1 MLYPATCT
9 QSQAAGDT
17 TIDISE
23 DGYYY
28 ADYVTCNADSL
39 TVSRDDG
46 WTQQYGK
53 TTHRYLL
60 DLGECKAG
68 TKVHITNLN
77 AETIEYHV
85 YRLNFKAMCTAY
97 ETLSEQT
104 MSLEKMTD
112 RRIVGSID
120 VRQAGRLILSVPAD
134 EGWSLYVDGKK
145 TKIKPFADALIGV
158 HLKEGTHKIELRY
171 TTPGV
176 QIGAAISI
184 AALLLFLFSMWIR
197 YKMRG
202 KYGEKMHQHRR
213 TDVQ

>member
-1 MLYPATCT
+1 MYTVAG
-9 QSQAAGDT
+9 SGDT

-68 TKVHITNLN
+68 TKIHITNLN
-77 AETIEYHV
+77 VETIEYHV

-134 EGWSLYVDGKK
+134 EGWTLYVDGKK
-145 TKIKPFADALIGV
+145 TKIKPFADAL
-158 HLKEGTHKIELRY
+158 HWC
-171 TTPGV
+171 TT
-176 QIGAAISI
+176 
-184 AALLLFLFSMWIR
+184 
-197 YKMRG
+197 
-202 KYGEKMHQHRR
+202 
-213 TDVQ
+213 

>member
-1 MLYPATCT
+1 MLDRIGSLNSLAQQLGAKGDMLYPATCT

-68 TKVHITNLN
+68 TKGPYYQFQCRNDRIPCVSPEFQGHVHC
-77 AETIEYHV
+77 V
-85 YRLNFKAMCTAY
+85 
-97 ETLSEQT
+97 
-104 MSLEKMTD
+104 
-112 RRIVGSID
+112 
-120 VRQAGRLILSVPAD
+120 
-134 EGWSLYVDGKK
+134 
-145 TKIKPFADALIGV
+145 
-158 HLKEGTHKIELRY
+158 
-171 TTPGV
+171 
-176 QIGAAISI
+176 
-184 AALLLFLFSMWIR
+184 
-197 YKMRG
+197 
-202 KYGEKMHQHRR
+202 
-213 TDVQ
+213 

>member
-1 MLYPATCT
+1 M
-9 QSQAAGDT
+9 
-17 TIDISE
+17 
-23 DGYYY
+23 
-28 ADYVTCNADSL
+28 
-39 TVSRDDG
+39 
-46 WTQQYGK
+46 
-53 TTHRYLL
+53 
-60 DLGECKAG
+60 
-68 TKVHITNLN
+68 
-77 AETIEYHV
+77 

-134 EGWSLYVDGKK
+134 EGWTLYVDGKK

-176 QIGAAISI
+176 QIGAVISI

-197 YKMRG
+197 YKIRG
-202 KYGEKMHQHRR
+202 KHGEKMHQHRR